1 MPSMIAKY
9 KSFIKKTSFQHIYLM
24 KLTLSN
30 LNLVKIMS
38 KLKNNTIVSIMTL
51 FPTKKK
57 KFKTDIFFLLHRRI
71 YIRKLFFGNIT
82 GSNAESKNFIFGPKS
97 YFFRIK
103 FDKRSWNAVD
113 FDPLHYVHYCELNW
127 GLYALVIDHEPKTR
141 VLNFG
146 RCHGEMGLR
155 QDFVPFFA

>member
-1 MPSMIAKY
+1 MIVKD
-9 KSFIKKTSFQHIYLM
+9 KLFIQKQVSEHIYLM

-82 GSNAESKNFIFGPKS
+82 GSDAESKNFIFGPKVIFLES
-97 YFFRIK
+97 NLTKEAEMQLTLI
-103 FDKRSWNAVD
+103 
-113 FDPLHYVHYCELNW
+113 HYIMCIIMN
-127 GLYALVIDHEPKTR
+127 
-141 VLNFG
+141 
-146 RCHGEMGLR
+146 
-155 QDFVPFFA
+155 